1 LAKAKAYAQQVSA
14 LGKMATA
21 IVNVADS
28 LAKGGVKIV
37 PDVLVAGGGNA
48 LEALAATFTNKLT
61 KGVNDT
67 TFLLPEVTDYHAEH
81 GKKRLIFRCMDSRIN
96 PVKLSA
102 LLKNEG
108 YEEGSYDLV
117 SAAGAGKDLL
127 DPASNSFLL
136 KQIELSKKL
145 HNIQEVVVLLHDN
158 CDAYGIED
166 PKEEEQVQKLDL
178 AGIRNLMIEKFPD
191 LAFTGYILKGTATG
205 KFTFE
210 KIV

>member
-1 LAKAKAYAQQVSA
+1 
-14 LGKMATA
+14 
-21 IVNVADS
+21 
-28 LAKGGVKIV
+28 
-37 PDVLVAGGGNA
+37 
-48 LEALAATFTNKLT
+48 
-61 KGVNDT
+61 
-67 TFLLPEVTDYHAEH
+67 
-81 GKKRLIFRCMDSRIN
+81 
-96 PVKLSA
+96 VKLSA

-127 DPASNSFLL
+127 DPTSNSFLL
-136 KQIELSKKL
+136 KQVELSKKL

-158 CDAYGIED
+158 CGAYGIED

-178 AGIRNLMIEKFPD
+178 ASIRNLMIEKFPD

-210 KIV
+210 KNV